1 MAILI
6 SLVAGNNMATAVG
19 TLVGS
24 NVSNKR
30 VAKFIGIIGFISG
43 LIISGSLMVKTAK
56 VIFDYNA
63 EILELLLIS
72 TIVIFFIAQWTR
84 VPLSL
89 TMALVGISIGLMI
102 RYERYYELAIY
113 YKIIF
118 MWFLAPVF
126 SLSMAFILS
135 KLYSYIK
142 IEDIWKKSLT
152 MRFLIIAFS
161 FGSAYTLGENTMGL
175 LLSIYG
181 FNVLSILI
189 SIIFI
194 LLGSVFLSDGVLKRL
209 GNEIYSMK
217 YSNALVSIVSSTV
230 LVELASMFSI
240 PLSNSQTITFS
251 ILGTALSN
259 KVRFLI
265 YKPIIRIL
273 TVWIISPLL
282 GILLGFI
289 I

>member
-1 MAILI
+1 M
-6 SLVAGNNMATAVG
+6 VAGNNMATAVG

-24 NVSNKR
+24 NVSNKKI
-30 VAKFIGIIGFISG
+30 AKFIGLVGFSAG
-43 LIISGSLMVKTAK
+43 LAISGSFMIKTSRL
-56 VIFDYNA
+56 IFNYNP
-63 EILELLLIS
+63 EIIELLLIS
-72 TIVIFFIAQWTR
+72 AILIFFLAQWAR

-89 TMALVGISIGLMI
+89 TMAIVGISIGLMI
-102 RYERYYELAIY
+102 RYNRYYELGTY
-113 YKIIF
+113 YKIVF
-118 MWFLAPVF
+118 MWFLAPIF
-126 SLSMAFILS
+126 SISIAFILS
-135 KLYSYIK
+135 KLYSFIK
-142 IEDIWKKSLT
+142 MEDIWRKSLI
-152 MRFLIIAFS
+152 MRFLIITFS

-181 FNVLSILI
+181 FSPLSIVI

-194 LLGSVFLSDGVLKRL
+194 FLGSVFLSDGVLKRI

-217 YSNALVSIVSSTV
+217 YSNALISIVSSTV
-230 LVELASMFSI
+230 LVELASLFSI

-273 TVWIISPLL
+273 TIWVVSPLL
-282 GILLGFI
+282 GIILGFI